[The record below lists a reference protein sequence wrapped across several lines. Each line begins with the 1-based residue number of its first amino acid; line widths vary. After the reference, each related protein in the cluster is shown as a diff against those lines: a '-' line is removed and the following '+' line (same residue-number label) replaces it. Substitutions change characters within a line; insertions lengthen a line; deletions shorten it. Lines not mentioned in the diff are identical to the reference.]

1 MLLNPCLPLL
11 KLFLHLLN
19 PQALMIA
26 HPHYICLHD
35 LQCIYA
41 LQLVAGEDVPC
52 NITDAPFDE
61 APVYKI
67 FTLIKALEAS
77 FCDVDMAF
85 IDEERLLKHF
95 TCHQLKR
102 LKNWPDWDDAFDA
115 QLNAHWLAVSVYQF
129 FNQLQSMG
137 NLPMFYVS
145 IGQMV

>member
-85 IDEERLLKHF
+85 IDEE
-95 TCHQLKR
+95 
-102 LKNWPDWDDAFDA
+102 
-115 QLNAHWLAVSVYQF
+115 
-129 FNQLQSMG
+129 
-137 NLPMFYVS
+137 
-145 IGQMV
+145 